1 VTARGRAFGSTAPG
15 LVRLRCLRRL
25 LWLALAACAVLLLP
39 GCGEEEP
46 TLRVDMTKRQ
56 ETVLPTP
63 EAGITY
69 AYLPQYSHT
78 TSYKT
83 HHLLVEYLRK
93 STGLP
98 IRQVFPDTFDEHVKM
113 VSQGQIDISFTN
125 PFVYIK
131 LAQQG
136 ARSFAR
142 TIRATGRAE
151 FRSEI
156 ICRSDNRALATLADC
171 RGKRWIA
178 VDPLSAGG
186 YLFAL
191 GHFHD
196 LGIHKQDF
204 AEIAFAPGP
213 GGKQENVVLAVLAGK
228 YDFGTIREGTLD
240 VLKGRIDPDQIRVLA
255 RTKAYPEWLFAAR
268 KGLDERVVEK
278 VSRAMFALD
287 PTNPDHAAVLGAAGL
302 GRIIPA
308 TDRDSDPVRELA
320 RKLELD

>member
-1 VTARGRAFGSTAPG
+1 MGLAARGTHTSPAGRG
-15 LVRLRCLRRL
+15 LFR
-25 LWLALAACAVLLLP
+25 LALALCAALLLCQ
-39 GCGEEEP
+39 GCSEQEP
-46 TLRVDMTKRQ
+46 ALRVDLSKRQ
-56 ETVLPTP
+56 ETVIPTP

-78 TSYKT
+78 TSYKR
-83 HHLLVEYLRK
+83 HHLLVEYLREA
-93 STGLP
+93 TGLP
-98 IRQVFPDTFDEHVKM
+98 IRQVFPNTFEEHVKM
-113 VSQGQIDISFTN
+113 VAQGQIDISFTN

-131 LAQQG
+131 LARQG
-136 ARSFAR
+136 AWSFAR
-142 TIRATGRAE
+142 TIKSSGKDA

-156 ICRSDNRALATLADC
+156 ICRSDNRALRTPADC

-191 GHFHD
+191 GHFLD
-196 LGIHKQDF
+196 LGIQRQDF

-240 VLKGRIDPDQIRVLA
+240 VLRGRIDLDQIRILA

-278 VSRAMFALD
+278 IAQAMFAL
-287 PTNPDHAAVLGAAGL
+287 NPDNPEHEAILGAAGL
-302 GRIIPA
+302 RGIIPA
-308 TDRDSDPVRELA
+308 KDQDFDAVRELA
-320 RKLELD
+320 HKLNLD

>member
-1 VTARGRAFGSTAPG
+1 MHLASRRTVFRTAFNLAR
-15 LVRLRCLRRL
+15 
-25 LWLALAACAVLLLP
+25 LALVACAVLF
-39 GCGEEEP
+39 CVACSDDEP
-46 TLRVDMTKRQ
+46 ALRVDMSKRQ
-56 ETVLPTP
+56 ETALPTP
-63 EAGITY
+63 AAAITY

-78 TSYKT
+78 TSYT
-83 HHLLVEYLRK
+83 RHHLLVEYLAK
-93 STGLP
+93 TTGLP
-98 IRQVFPDTFDEHVKM
+98 IRQVFPDTFDEHMKM
-113 VSQGQIDISFTN
+113 VAQGQIDISFTN

-136 ARSFAR
+136 ARVFAR
-142 TIRATGRAE
+142 TIRSSGRSE
-151 FRSEI
+151 FRCEI
-156 ICRSDNRALATLADC
+156 ICRSDNRVLKTLADC

-196 LGIHKQDF
+196 LGIRKQDF

-268 KGLDERVVEK
+268 KDLDERVVEK
-278 VSRAMFALD
+278 VSQAMFAL
-287 PTNPDHAAVLGAAGL
+287 NPANPEHAAILEAAGL
-302 GRIIPA
+302 ARIIPA
-308 TDRDSDPVRELA
+308 KDQDCDPVRELV
-320 RKLELD
+320 RKLERD

>member
-1 VTARGRAFGSTAPG
+1 MRLTAGGTLSRAAWPS
-15 LVRLRCLRRL
+15 LVRLV
-25 LWLALAACAVLLLP
+25 LALCTVLLL
-39 GCGEEEP
+39 CAACSEEEQA
-46 TLRVDMTKRQ
+46 LRVDLSKRQ
-56 ETVLPTP
+56 ETNAPTP
-63 EAGITY
+63 AAGITY

-78 TSYKT
+78 TSYKR
-83 HHLLVEYLRK
+83 HHLLVEYLAK
-93 STGLP
+93 ATGLP
-98 IRQVFPDTFDEHVKM
+98 MRQVFPDTFDEHVKM
-113 VSQGQIDISFTN
+113 VAQGQIDISFTN
-125 PFVYIK
+125 PFVSIK
-131 LAQQG
+131 LARQG

-142 TIRATGRAE
+142 TVKASGKAD
-151 FRSEI
+151 FRCEI
-156 ICRSDNRALATLADC
+156 ICRSDNRDLKTLADC

-191 GHFHD
+191 GHFLD
-196 LGIHKQDF
+196 LGIRRQDF

-268 KGLDERVVEK
+268 KGLDQGLVDK
-278 VSRAMFALD
+278 IAQAMFALD
-287 PTNPDHAAVLGAAGL
+287 PAKPEHAAILEAAGL
-302 GRIIPA
+302 KGIIPA
-308 TDRDSDPVRELA
+308 KDQDLDPVRELA

>member
-1 VTARGRAFGSTAPG
+1 MAAAPTGEAAIRFTAQRRA
-15 LVRLRCLRRL
+15 
-25 LWLALAACAVLLLP
+25 LALAAALLCCLACL
-39 GCGEEEP
+39 GCSQDEP
-46 TLRVDMTKRQ
+46 ALRVDMHNRQ

-63 EAGITY
+63 EAGLTY

-78 TSYKT
+78 TSYER
-83 HHLLVEYLRK
+83 HHRLVEYLRTA
-93 STGLP
+93 TGLP
-98 IRQVFPDTFDEHVKM
+98 LRQVFPDTFDEHVKM
-113 VSQGQIDISFTN
+113 VAQGQIDISFTN

-136 ARSFAR
+136 ATGFAR
-142 TIRATGRAE
+142 TIKSTGKAD
-151 FRSEI
+151 FCSEI
-156 ICRSDNRALATLADC
+156 ICRSDNKALSVPADC

-196 LGIHKQDF
+196 LGIHRRDF

-240 VLKGRIDPDQIRVLA
+240 VLKGRIDMDQIRILA
-255 RTKAYPEWLFAAR
+255 RTRAYPEWLFAAR
-268 KGLDERVVEK
+268 KGLDQRVVDK
-278 VSRAMFALD
+278 ISQAMFALD
-287 PTNPDHAAVLGAAGL
+287 PQNPEHAAILGAAGL
-302 GRIIPA
+302 ARIIPA
-308 TDRDSDPVRELA
+308 TDRDCDPVRELVS
-320 RKLELD
+320 KLELNEGAP